1 MKPNQTF
8 DMKKI
13 LIAVL
18 LLSCTTAFAQTTSVV
33 TRMTSA
39 EYAEYVKN
47 LPKVKDKNIYDQE
60 GNVVDSAKARQM
72 VKTFE
77 YKMIQTI
84 PPGQTEYKLI
94 ITKVNHAQEESRDK
108 TWLAAFWPKSPK
120 LAEGTTLD
128 LSPLAKH
135 TDVGNLEGKAIVLLF
150 RNNNYAFMF
159 NQINDAIAN
168 NIDNNKFEVFAIT
181 GLDYASAKAA
191 QKQMPILNAH
201 HIIDAQDLINFYET
215 KGDATVVVT
224 NLQHQIIYA
233 ARSGPA
239 MTPRT
244 LNKLLKA
251 L

>member
-1 MKPNQTF
+1 
-8 DMKKI
+8 MKKI
-13 LIAVL
+13 LIAAL
-18 LLSCTTAFAQTTSVV
+18 ALSCSAAFAQQTVVV
-33 TRMTSA
+33 TRMTGA
-39 EYAEYVKN
+39 EYARIA
-47 LPKVKDKNIYDQE
+47 PKITDKNIYDQE
-60 GNVVDSAKARQM
+60 GNIVDSAKARQM

-77 YKMIQTI
+77 YEMWQTI
-84 PPGQTEYKLI
+84 PAGQTEYKHVVA
-94 ITKVNHAQEESRDK
+94 KVDHAKEERSDK
-108 TWLAAFWPKSPK
+108 TSLAMFWPKSSK
-120 LAEGTTLD
+120 LTEGVELD

-135 TDVGNLEGKAIVLLF
+135 TDVGKLEGKAVVLLF
-150 RNNNYAFMF
+150 RNNQYAFMF
-159 NQINDAIAN
+159 DHINDAIAN

-224 NLQHQIIYA
+224 NLLHQIIYA